1 MVWGILALGHGIE
14 LRSCLPGEVS
24 LTNKDHILVG
34 GAHPWRGSSDCRSN
48 KAPPALMLGSL
59 AQIVLHVYVSLGPEG
74 LHDLPESVLL
84 PSVIQTL
91 PPTPV
96 HLLVS
101 LFATRKVTSL
111 LEEFADLSAVYS
123 DCADL
128 RITYPCLSFCQ
139 SKCISCSQCGGSRST
154 QPHALPPPTFC
165 SSSTGLSPDPKH
177 PVNSCP
183 STLSVC
189 SPCLEGRIYTLSSS
203 STSGKSQLLQE
214 VLFDCSNPDVCC
226 PSAQICSGLL
236 LSGQIFSH
244 SWVPYAPTKPAS
256 CLTRRVG
263 VVASIPWGSLQLTVM
278 HVALLSIRLSSKDA
292 QSRPGHCHPLS
303 ILQGLPREAACK
315 RQFPS
320 PVVAKGRSRL
330 QLVHTVDHQF
340 RRPGT
345 EAHV

>member
-1 MVWGILALGHGIE
+1 M
-14 LRSCLPGEVS
+14 
-24 LTNKDHILVG
+24 
-34 GAHPWRGSSDCRSN
+34 
-48 KAPPALMLGSL
+48 
-59 AQIVLHVYVSLGPEG
+59 
-74 LHDLPESVLL
+74 
-84 PSVIQTL
+84 
-91 PPTPV
+91 
-96 HLLVS
+96 
-101 LFATRKVTSL
+101 
-111 LEEFADLSAVYS
+111 EEFADLSAVYS

-154 QPHALPPPTFC
+154 HLHALRPPPQ
-165 SSSTGLSPDPKH
+165 LSAQAQQGSALIP
-177 PVNSCP
+177 N
-183 STLSVC
+183 TLLIPAFLLY
-189 SPCLEGRIYTLSSS
+189 PCVLPAWKVLFILFQVLQPQENLSSS
-203 STSGKSQLLQE
+203 RKSSLIAL
-214 VLFDCSNPDVCC
+214 DPDVCC
-226 PSAQICSGLL
+226 PSAQVCSGLL

-244 SWVPYAPTKPAS
+244 SWVLYAPTKPAS

-292 QSRPGHCHPLS
+292 QSRPGHCHHLS
-303 ILQGLPREAACK
+303 ILQGLPSEAACK